1 MSALTTSS
9 PALSLVLKIIGGG
22 DCWYGLG
29 VEWVLGL
36 EGVGVEMGG
45 VTNGKVLAFS
55 GVEVQVPIPGPAGT
69 GVSGVLENIMAVS
82 GGD

>member
-29 VEWVLGL
+29 VEWVLGQ
-36 EGVGVEMGG
+36 EGVSDGIEG
-45 VTNGKVLAFS
+45 VTNR
-55 GVEVQVPIPGPAGT
+55 
-69 GVSGVLENIMAVS
+69 
-82 GGD
+82 